1 MQNFPHARVT
11 VHILYYKYEGPQ
23 ISLLLRKGKIMR
35 TKKGRNVKEKGKDE
49 NKINTK
55 GKGLG

>member
-11 VHILYYKYEGPQ
+11 VHILSYKYEGPQ

-35 TKKGRNVKEKGKDE
+35 TKKGRNVKEKGEHE
-49 NKINTK
+49 NKRNTK
-55 GKGLG
+55 GRGIG